1 MASSQAVRAWLARV
15 NAATPHRTRALVLC
29 DADSYLKWGV
39 SRALDLSAAAD
50 VEVVVVRSAVTPS
63 RAQVRD
69 AVAGRW
75 PDVPLL
81 SLDEVAARLEA
92 DAPDVLVL
100 AVRGPLVEL
109 VQRTVVARL
118 SKRPVTVSGI
128 PGVWFP
134 PTVRGVDF
142 RRGCDVMVVHA
153 HAEREALTTMVT
165 AGTAV
170 ALASLARAAD
180 PVPAR
185 GDGAVVFAPQALVP
199 RTRAERARL
208 LEGIVAA
215 AQAHP
220 EVPFIIKVRG
230 EEGEAQTHAE
240 FASYPELAAARPG
253 VLPRNL
259 VFARGPLSDFLG
271 GARALVTVS
280 STAALESIAA
290 DVPTLILDDFGID
303 EQQLN
308 LVFAASGCT
317 GPMARMVT
325 LDFPRASERWRR
337 SHYVHEPAEDD
348 WVDVVLARVAASAPH
363 PAFMP
368 EPRGLRGVARRV
380 RLRSQALGAADAP
393 WRRALARVIVAPA
406 LAWRAVVVR
415 R

>member
-1 MASSQAVRAWLARV
+1 M
-15 NAATPHRTRALVLC
+15 
-29 DADSYLKWGV
+29 D
-39 SRALDLSAAAD
+39 
-50 VEVVVVRSAVTPS
+50 RSWS
-63 RAQVRD
+63 
-69 AVAGRW
+69 
-75 PDVPLL
+75 
-81 SLDEVAARLEA
+81 
-92 DAPDVLVL
+92 
-100 AVRGPLVEL
+100 L

-165 AGTAV
+165 PGTVV

-240 FASYPELAAARPG
+240 FASYPEARCGAPRGAAPQPRVRTRAAQR
-253 VLPRNL
+253 LP
-259 VFARGPLSDFLG
+259 G

-290 DVPTLILDDFGID
+290 DVPTLILDDFGVD

-337 SHYVHEPAEDD
+337 SHYFHENAEDD
-348 WVDVVLARVAASAPH
+348 WVDVTLARVAAAAPH